1 VRRRAFTAL
10 CAAVALVLVALPQAS
25 GAAADDA
32 AGRERLS
39 RGDITVVFRPEDA
52 RPAGRVLE
60 IAVSRGSSVAQRAG
74 LAELGHVTIYVASTG
89 DEFRALTYGGVP
101 DWGAGCAFP
110 DRGIIVLRNP
120 VTAPNP
126 LHMEDVVA
134 HEIAHIAAG
143 RILSG
148 VHVPRWFHE
157 GIAMTLAGE
166 WRLPRSSA
174 LAGAG
179 PGGVVIPLAELGV
192 AFPAGA
198 DDAMLAYSESFYAV
212 RFLMEQAGQ
221 ATPAEILSGV
231 AAAGSFES
239 GLMALA
245 GRSLAD
251 FERDAV
257 ASFEKRFG
265 WGVFLTRWNVLF
277 AVLALL
283 LLVGGGARLVRW
295 RRLLR
300 EWEAEERGRSDGGP
314 PAARRSDSGWN

>member
-1 VRRRAFTAL
+1 M
-10 CAAVALVLVALPQAS
+10 
-25 GAAADDA
+25 
-32 AGRERLS
+32 
-39 RGDITVVFRPEDA
+39 
-52 RPAGRVLE
+52 
-60 IAVSRGSSVAQRAG
+60 SRGSSVAHSAG
-74 LAELGHVTIYVASTG
+74 LAELGPVTIYVASTG

-198 DDAMLAYSESFYAV
+198 DDAMLAYSESFYAF
-212 RFLMEQAGQ
+212 RFLMEEAGQ

-231 AAAGSFES
+231 AAAGS
-239 GLMALA
+239 
-245 GRSLAD
+245 SLAD

>member
-1 VRRRAFTAL
+1 MRRLACTAL
-10 CAAVALVLVALPQAS
+10 CAALTLVLVVLAQAS

-32 AGRERLS
+32 AGREHVS
-39 RGDITVVFRPEDA
+39 RGDITVVFHPEDA
-52 RPAGRVLE
+52 RPAGRVLD
-60 IAVSRGSSVAQRAG
+60 IAASRGSSVAQRAG
-74 LAELGHVTIYVASTG
+74 LADLGYVTIYVASTG
-89 DEFRALTYGGVP
+89 DEFRSLTYGGVP

-110 DRGIIVLRNP
+110 DRGVIVLRNP
-120 VTAPNP
+120 VTAPDP
-126 LHMEDVVA
+126 LHMEDVVV

-143 RILSG
+143 RVLG
-148 VHVPRWFHE
+148 DVHVPRWFHE

-179 PGGVVIPLAELGV
+179 AGGGLIPLAELAV

-212 RFLMEQAGQ
+212 SLLMEEAGQ

-231 AAAGSFES
+231 AAAGSFAN
-239 GLMALA
+239 GIRALT
-245 GRSLAD
+245 GRSVAD
-251 FERDAV
+251 FERDVV

-265 WGVFLTRWNVLF
+265 WGVFLTRWNVMF
-277 AVLALL
+277 AALALL
-283 LLVGGGARLVRW
+283 LLAGGAARLVRS

-314 PAARRSDSGWN
+314 SAARRSDSGWK